1 MINSETSGG
10 WENCDSRERDL
21 QELFRRY
28 REACEP
34 IEPSANFMPAIWRK
48 IEARQANNWLF
59 GKMARGF
66 VTAALALSCILAL
79 FLALPNSQN
88 SAFENGSYVEILAA
102 DHASDNAL
110 YFESVHLSTVADTED
125 QVKR

>member
-1 MINSETSGG
+1 MATMINSED
-10 WENCDSRERDL
+10 CDPRERDL
-21 QELFRRY
+21 EQLFRRY

-34 IEPSANFMPAIWRK
+34 LEPSVNFMPAIWQK

-66 VTAALALSCILAL
+66 VTAALAVSCILAL

-88 SAFENGSYVEILAA
+88 SAFENGSYVDVLAA
-102 DHASDNAL
+102 DHARESSL
-110 YFESVHLSTVADTED
+110 YFDSVRLSTVADTED
-125 QVKR
+125 QGKE